1 MIKTATWETCHGG
14 CIPDTH
20 RLLQEARERA
30 WAEKEDGD
38 ILC

>member
-1 MIKTATWETCHGG
+1 VISPYDSVLAMIKT
-14 CIPDTH
+14 PDIH

-30 WAEKEDGD
+30 RAEKEDRD